1 MRKRNFLYD
10 LNLLVETFTSLWTK
24 NYVAPYEYWV
34 PYFSFLLILIAVA
47 VIALV
52 VGGIEV
58 AVETEVT
65 AAAVVA

>member
-1 MRKRNFLYD
+1 MRKRNFLHD
-10 LNLLVETFTSLWTK
+10 LNLLVETFTFLWTK

>member
-1 MRKRNFLYD
+1 MRKRNFLHD
-10 LNLLVETFTSLWTK
+10 LNLLVETFTFLWTK
-24 NYVAPYEYWV
+24 NYVATYEYWV

-58 AVETEVT
+58 AAETEVT

>member
-1 MRKRNFLYD
+1 MRKQNFLHD
-10 LNLLVETFTSLWTK
+10 LNLLVETFTFLWTK

-47 VIALV
+47 VISLV

-58 AVETEVT
+58 AAETEVT

>member
-1 MRKRNFLYD
+1 MRKQNFLHD
-10 LNLLVETFTSLWTK
+10 LNLLVETFTFLWTK

-34 PYFSFLLILIAVA
+34 PYFSFLLTLIAVA

-58 AVETEVT
+58 AAETEVT